1 MIEPHD
7 QGWGFG
13 LGSLDRWG
21 RLGVLGG
28 RDGGSGRCL
37 GGVVGRVNCREYLD
51 LLPVGL
57 A

>member
-1 MIEPHD
+1 MIRV
-7 QGWGFG
+7 GFG

-51 LLPVGL
+51 LLAGGL
-57 A
+57 V